1 MSDSHGREFE
11 DDSDEYSDDETT
23 YTTKR
28 REQAVA
34 VLRSLKSV
42 ASKSDIDGFWDDY
55 ADVVFQKPDNTVS
68 TTFFHRIVH
77 EVAKSKEENGITAS
91 FIRPLFMKLVER
103 APHLLEET
111 DENGETPLYS
121 AIRMR
126 KARTWWLIDYML
138 QCCDDDC
145 VQRHI
150 INALKQTGAR
160 GQLTK
165 TCLNLALEH
174 VISGSVLHKLVENAN
189 AEVLGLL
196 DTSKKAAF
204 FHAVRYDQCDEN
216 RVELIDL
223 LLNKDM
229 EITKRIGPPGLTRP
243 HVATFLDLKYVTSKE
258 VQGSAIEHIYSV
270 YSEHERSRSAYL
282 DAWKKSTEAKTR
294 TSKNELSNKTREF
307 NTEHK
312 TTDLQKDISIPP
324 KKSKGHTSG
333 DQEND
338 SRGKAQDREKSKD
351 EYLSATEE
359 KKRTRKDQK
368 QEHAR
373 ERMIGLDSSR
383 PGIPR
388 DSRVVVVEAAEG
400 RTETQAISSKG
411 DQTPNTSLK
420 RTNTP
425 KPDFDDHKIK
435 EKKRPLSSG
444 IAKPDPEVLAT
455 NSEKILT
462 KLKLHYMRT
471 RDVDLA
477 ISFLYGKNI
486 HDVHICFDY
495 VGPRTIKDEEFT
507 RRFGKDSNSGL
518 KFDEVLSY
526 VRFPPVTVELTGK
539 QNAERLGRPNGK
551 LSGHQNRGRHDM
563 EFFFKWLHDKGV
575 RRVLT
580 VEVDDRVDA
589 AHGDGVYNEVPHS
602 DESIQVSLENIVVE
616 HLNWRKTDLDPQV
629 ICQANP
635 QKGSQRNNSDASHD
649 YPPQI
654 RSDLREVTLQWSGS
668 IAALRAWSEPEG
680 LPQLPKLEVVYL
692 DSPSL
697 PRLYDSN
704 LYIEKRIQEFETRLN
719 ENVILKR
726 ANLIS
731 LQHREP
737 VASPGSKA
745 SSKQEFNLGSSSQ
758 STTRKITVV
767 HGDGRREMKR
777 PTSNGDKP
785 KSPEDGLPDD
795 EHEWVTSISE
805 FSKIMSGLWRKTLE
819 DYEGLGLK
827 DSNHPLVAVTG
838 PQKLQSLAKPVVVA
852 LIDDGVHSFDP
863 AFSNRVIE
871 GKTFDYHDGWI
882 GQHYDS
888 ARGHG
893 TEMAKLICTVCP
905 MAEIYSIRL
914 KTHTGP
920 DGNSTI
926 DQMSAS
932 WAIEAALE
940 KKATIISMSW
950 TIPLPKDGTR
960 QKSKLDAVLQ
970 KACKQKVLMFCS
982 PPDSLAK
989 EDHYPWAYKPESMF
1003 LIGAA
1008 HSDGTQ
1014 YNLAGNKVDFTF
1026 PGVNVNL
1033 GFGITQRKGLTKS
1046 IALTKESTGSSIA
1059 TALAAGLAALIIS
1072 CFKASAIRLI
1082 TEQSNGYN
1090 PKSARVSP
1098 GDVER
1103 MTQQQVMKEAFARIG
1118 NKDRSKFI
1126 QVWKMILPDSPFF
1139 DEDKEYEDKMA
1150 AVIEF
1155 CVSIY
1160 SHT

>member
-1 MSDSHGREFE
+1 M
-11 DDSDEYSDDETT
+11 
-23 YTTKR
+23 
-28 REQAVA
+28 
-34 VLRSLKSV
+34 
-42 ASKSDIDGFWDDY
+42 
-55 ADVVFQKPDNTVS
+55 
-68 TTFFHRIVH
+68 
-77 EVAKSKEENGITAS
+77 
-91 FIRPLFMKLVER
+91 
-103 APHLLEET
+103 
-111 DENGETPLYS
+111 
-121 AIRMR
+121 
-126 KARTWWLIDYML
+126 
-138 QCCDDDC
+138 
-145 VQRHI
+145 
-150 INALKQTGAR
+150 
-160 GQLTK
+160 
-165 TCLNLALEH
+165 
-174 VISGSVLHKLVENAN
+174 
-189 AEVLGLL
+189 
-196 DTSKKAAF
+196 
-204 FHAVRYDQCDEN
+204 
-216 RVELIDL
+216 
-223 LLNKDM
+223 
-229 EITKRIGPPGLTRP
+229 
-243 HVATFLDLKYVTSKE
+243 
-258 VQGSAIEHIYSV
+258 
-270 YSEHERSRSAYL
+270 
-282 DAWKKSTEAKTR
+282 
-294 TSKNELSNKTREF
+294 
-307 NTEHK
+307 
-312 TTDLQKDISIPP
+312 
-324 KKSKGHTSG
+324 
-333 DQEND
+333 
-338 SRGKAQDREKSKD
+338 
-351 EYLSATEE
+351 
-359 KKRTRKDQK
+359 
-368 QEHAR
+368 
-373 ERMIGLDSSR
+373 
-383 PGIPR
+383 
-388 DSRVVVVEAAEG
+388 
-400 RTETQAISSKG
+400 
-411 DQTPNTSLK
+411 
-420 RTNTP
+420 
-425 KPDFDDHKIK
+425 K
-435 EKKRPLSSG
+435 EKRRPLSSG

-526 VRFPPVTVELTGK
+526 VRFPPVTVELTGR

-575 RRVLT
+575 RRILT

-589 AHGDGVYNEVPHS
+589 AHGDSICNEVPHS
-602 DESIQVSLENIVVE
+602 DESIQASLENIVVE

-635 QKGSQRNNSDASHD
+635 QKGSQRNNSNASHD

-654 RSDLREVTLQWSGS
+654 RSDLREVTLQWSGN

-680 LPQLPKLEVVYL
+680 LPQLPKLEVVNL

-697 PRLYDSN
+697 PR
-704 LYIEKRIQEFETRLN
+704 
-719 ENVILKR
+719 
-726 ANLIS
+726 
-731 LQHREP
+731 
-737 VASPGSKA
+737 
-745 SSKQEFNLGSSSQ
+745 
-758 STTRKITVV
+758 STARKITVV
-767 HGDGRREMKR
+767 HGDGRKEMKR
-777 PTSNGDKP
+777 PTSNGEKP
-785 KSPEDGLPDD
+785 KSPEDGLPDE
-795 EHEWVTSISE
+795 EHEWVTSIGE
-805 FSKIMSGLWRKTLE
+805 FSNIMSGLWRKTLE

-827 DSNHPLVAVTG
+827 DSNHPLAAVIG

-926 DQMSAS
+926 DLMSAS

-960 QKSKLDAVLQ
+960 EKSKLDAVLQ

-1014 YNLAGNKVDFTF
+1014 YNLAGNKVNYTF

-1033 GFGITQRKGLTKS
+1033 DFGTTQRKGLTKS

-1059 TALAAGLAALIIS
+1059 TALAAGLAALITS

-1082 TEQSNGYN
+1082 TEQSNSYN
-1090 PKSARVSP
+1090 PKSARPSP
-1098 GDVER
+1098 SDVER

-1126 QVWKMILPDSPFF
+1126 QVWKMIPPDSPFF

-1160 SHT
+1160 SHN